1 MVISLKDGIKLVGV
15 AIVCFCAV
23 FVCTFFLNY
32 YADAVGIADSITAEL
47 QTLYDAQIATAK
59 VVCFVTGG
67 VLCLIAVI
75 MTVFYIKLFVDGNAK
90 RFAVLK
96 AMGYSDGRLAASFWV
111 FGLSVLIG
119 AALGCGAGYA
129 IMPKIY
135 ELMTINGLPHIE
147 IGFHAW
153 VPVVLVLALSIV
165 FAAISIGYARM
176 ALRKNIWAMMRG
188 NNSKSSCGNNV
199 TSKTKLSYKDR
210 PFKTDMALSVLRS
223 KKSSVFFVTLSSFCF
238 SAMLQMGMSMRTL
251 SSVTMGVIMFAIG
264 MVLAVTTLIMAV
276 TTVINRNALNI
287 AVMKAFGYTVKERV
301 LAVLIGYVPFA
312 FLGFGLG
319 TVYQYGLLKI
329 MVEIVFSNVAA
340 VPDYSFDVPMFFIT
354 LASFIVAYALTVAFY
369 ARRISKISVEI
380 MSEE

>member
-1 MVISLKDGIKLVGV
+1 MVGIMVISLKDGIKLVGV

-47 QTLYDAQIATAK
+47 QPLYDAQIATAK
-59 VVCFVTGG
+59 VVCFITGG

-96 AMGYSDGRLAASFWV
+96 AMGYSDGRIAVGFWV

-119 AALGCGAGYA
+119 AALGYGAGYA
-129 IMPKIY
+129 IMPTIY
-135 ELMTINGLPHIE
+135 DLLTINGLPSVK

-153 VPVVLVLALSIV
+153 LPVALVLAPSLV
-165 FAAISIGYARM
+165 FAAISCGYARL
-176 ALRKNIWAMMRG
+176 ALRKNIWAMMKG
-188 NNSKSSCGNNV
+188 GQNTVSKA
-199 TSKTKLSYKDR
+199 KLSGKDR
-210 PFKTDMALSVLRS
+210 SFKTDMAMSVLRS

-251 SSVTMGVIMFAIG
+251 SSVTMGLIMFAIG

-276 TTVINRNALNI
+276 TTVINRNAANV

-301 LAVLIGYVPFA
+301 FAVLIGYVPFA

-329 MVEIVFSNVAA
+329 MVELVFSDVAA
-340 VPDYSFDVPMFFIT
+340 VPDYSFDVPMFFVT
-354 LASFIVAYALTVAFY
+354 LAAFVVAYAAAVGY
-369 ARRISKISVEI
+369 YSYRISKISVKKV